1 TTTTTTTTPSTTAP
15 IISREEI
22 NPSNGPKTTEAIE
35 TEVVDYGSEV
45 SAPVPGVIAEE
56 AGQPSTNPDGYGD
69 PSDIWISKE
78 GKMLKIE
85 WEVAEE
91 SVCDAFLV
99 NYTVLTLSQ
108 PKAFSVAS
116 QDSFVL
122 IKMFTDHKLE
132 AKVFCMLSGALSKT
146 WWAHRII
153 DLSKPQAIHGLRVVN
168 VETDDFYVAKIELEW
183 DWPVFHDFKH
193 NDIVVLYGVGKAPP
207 KKLEVTEKG
216 KVVLDKLEPTEEY
229 IITVRN
235 ISRELGINSQDAI
248 IKQQTRPIISSTLY
262 PGQISSTSIN
272 INFGESDPEQ
282 GKFEHYELDFT
293 GNNKNITR
301 KIAMDKDRSFTF
313 TKLIPGKTYKFSL
326 FTVYKSMR
334 SRPVVAEITTYPLK
348 VEKLRPIVGRDYAS
362 LHWDIENFADND
374 VRFRL
379 SYIATSNDGARKERT
394 VQLKNTNHYRF
405 DELDLETYYTFTIT
419 VIMGIGEAE
428 AESESEM
435 VTVAFG
441 KDVRS
446 KPALKRH
453 GTRELALIFENDHNM
468 WHELN
473 GPFNN
478 FAVIVAEDIEL
489 GGDDYELRSWFEV
502 HNDDKWPSYRASRSD
517 YQPFSKRGVKEA
529 MFIIGED
536 DCEQQR
542 LDEPYCNGMLRA
554 NTKYL
559 AKVRGYTDE
568 GVAMET
574 DWVAIHGHTNGQ
586 GDGDEDEEEEEDPGL
601 PCHMYLN
608 GCPRKGDKGKSELC
622 MFTMATDLGC
632 VLTSFLYVAIKE
644 AANKEPGYSGS
655 QSLEMLRNSVLVSA
669 ESCLLLVTNL
679 CLVVTLYTE
688 IKAAE
693 KNKCY
698 VTNNIGVSL
707 HKYDIECGGPQKQ
720 CEAKRGLLGKLV
732 AYGNNSLSSGNAKK
746 ETAEPAKDNSE
757 SCRKS
762 AGPDSSCKTAQSVSA
777 PLAEFST
784 RQKTSSPPKTAIVI
798 PSTNSSGAQH
808 PVPPPMKYAFD
819 QPPSAVAPTTPK
831 A

>member
-1 TTTTTTTTPSTTAP
+1 
-15 IISREEI
+15 
-22 NPSNGPKTTEAIE
+22 
-35 TEVVDYGSEV
+35 
-45 SAPVPGVIAEE
+45 
-56 AGQPSTNPDGYGD
+56 
-69 PSDIWISKE
+69 
-78 GKMLKIE
+78 
-85 WEVAEE
+85 
-91 SVCDAFLV
+91 
-99 NYTVLTLSQ
+99 
-108 PKAFSVAS
+108 
-116 QDSFVL
+116 
-122 IKMFTDHKLE
+122 MFTDHKLE

-419 VIMGIGEAE
+419 VIMG
-428 AESESEM
+428 
-435 VTVAFG
+435 
-441 KDVRS
+441 
-446 KPALKRH
+446 
-453 GTRELALIFENDHNM
+453 
-468 WHELN
+468 
-473 GPFNN
+473 
-478 FAVIVAEDIEL
+478 L

-784 RQKTSSPPKTAIVI
+784 RQKTSSPPKTAIII

-819 QPPSAVAPTTPK
+819 QPPSAVAPTTLK